1 MRSTPRFCAVP
12 TAALAL
18 TLAAIGCST
27 HRVSYDARPEVGASG
42 AQRYEGF
49 GDYRRPITTRSIE
62 AQRWFNQGMQ
72 LLYGFNHDEAIRSF
86 QEAAAHDPE
95 AAMPWWGI
103 AYANGIN
110 INDPQMTEQR
120 SRDAA
125 FAARQARL
133 RLDGESAVER
143 ALVMAVSERYAW
155 PAPADRRPL
164 DEAYAD
170 AMQRAYRQLPD
181 DPDVGALYAE
191 SLMNLQ
197 PWDYWTTE
205 GEPKGRIEEIV
216 AVLED
221 VMERRPDHPGASH
234 FYIHAVEASQDP
246 DRAVAASERLL
257 GLVPGSG
264 HLVHMPSHIFIRVGR
279 YADAADSNV
288 AAIEADRTYFKRA
301 PEPALYAM
309 YYGHNFHMLTYAG
322 MMAGQY
328 ERAIRAARDL
338 EAEMPKGPLKAYAG
352 LIEGMMPANFHVLI
366 RFGKWE
372 EILDEP
378 DYPEWRLV
386 SRAIRRYARSI
397 ALSALGRTS
406 EARAE
411 MAAFE
416 DAAERIPGDW
426 WIYNNKVSEVLPI
439 ARCMV
444 EGELLFR
451 EGRCDEAFERLREGV
466 RREDALVYD
475 EPPAWM
481 LPVRHALGALLMSA
495 DRYEEAER
503 VYRDDLRENRENGW
517 ALLGLAQALE
527 AQGKDAEA
535 ASVRLHRERVW
546 ADADVEPTSSCYC
559 EPGGPKPAKSR

>member
-1 MRSTPRFCAVP
+1 MPSLTRSARAA
-12 TAALAL
+12 AALLAL
-18 TLAAIGCST
+18 SLAIALPGGCAAPRASFE
-27 HRVSYDARPEVGASG
+27 PGASG
-42 AQRYEGF
+42 ARHYDGF
-49 GDYRRPITTRSIE
+49 GDFQRPITTSSPE

-120 SRDAA
+120 SRDAR

-133 RLDGESAVER
+133 RLDDESPVER
-143 ALVMAVSERYAW
+143 ALVAAVSERYAW
-155 PAPADRRPL
+155 PAPEDRRPL
-164 DEAYAD
+164 DEAYAE
-170 AMQRAYRQLPD
+170 AMRIAYNRFPA

-197 PWDYWTTE
+197 PWDYWTTD

-216 AVLED
+216 AVLEG
-221 VMERRPDHPGASH
+221 VMRRRPDPPGASH
-234 FYIHAVEASQDP
+234 FYIHAVEASADP

-288 AAIEADRTYFKRA
+288 AAIEADRAYFAAA
-301 PEPALYAM
+301 PEPRFYAM
-309 YYGHNFHMLTYAG
+309 YYGHNFHMLAYAG

-338 EAEMPKGPLKAYAG
+338 EDEMPKGPLREYAS

-372 EILDEP
+372 EILREP

-386 SRAIRRYARSI
+386 SRAVRRYARSV

-406 EARAE
+406 EAREE
-411 MAAFE
+411 MVAFE
-416 DAAERIPGDW
+416 EAAAAIPADW
-426 WIYNNKVSEVLPI
+426 WIYNNKVSDVLPV

-444 EGELLFR
+444 RGELLFR
-451 EGRCDEAFERLREGV
+451 EGRLDEAFAILREGV
-466 RREDALVYD
+466 EREDALVYD

-481 LPVRHALGALLMSA
+481 LPVRHALGALLISA
-495 DRYEEAER
+495 GRHDEAER

-527 AQGKDAEA
+527 GQGKDAEA
-535 ASVRLHRERVW
+535 SAVRLRRAAVW
-546 ADADVEPTSSCYC
+546 TDADVEPTSSCYC
-559 EPGGPKPAKSR
+559 EPGVAAAG